1 LSFEGRSSYAE
12 ESFTVRI
19 LLVVPLLLVTT
30 SGCGSSAPGVAAVK
44 KQMAA
49 EQLAVGD
56 PVVNGIGMV
65 LVPIP
70 SGEFQMGS
78 PEPKSK
84 KGRFEKSEAP
94 QHRVKITKPF
104 FLSVCEVTQQQYE
117 EVMGARPWEGKP
129 LVEEGPNYAAT
140 YVGWKDAVEFCKK
153 LSERENVQYRLPSEA
168 EWEYA
173 CRAGTTEAFSFDRK
187 NADLTDYA
195 WIDQNAYK
203 DGEQYPHR
211 VGQKLPNPWV
221 LYDMHGNVCE
231 WCQDWY
237 AGYDGKQKQAVDPTG
252 PKKGRVRVW
261 RGGNFADAGG
271 NARSASR
278 LSYGRVGYRPD
289 FAAGFRVVR
298 TFNTAD

>member
-1 LSFEGRSSYAE
+1 M
-12 ESFTVRI
+12 RI
-19 LLVVPLLLVTT
+19 LLFIPMLLIMMT
-30 SGCGSSAPGVAAVK
+30 GCGSNAPDLAAVK
-44 KQMAA
+44 KSMSS

-56 PVVNGIGMV
+56 PIENSVGMV
-65 LVPIP
+65 LIPIP
-70 SGEFQMGS
+70 AGEFRMGS
-78 PEPKSK
+78 AKPK

-94 QHRVKITKPF
+94 KHLVKITKPYY
-104 FLSVCEVTQQQYE
+104 LSVCEVTQQQYE
-117 EVMGARPWEGKP
+117 NVMGTRPWQGNP

-140 YVGWKDAVEFCKK
+140 YIAWKDAVEFCRK
-153 LSERENVQYRLPSEA
+153 LSEQENVEYRLPTEA

-173 CRAGTTEAFSFDRK
+173 CRAGTTKAYSFDGGGGELENHGWYDK
-187 NADLTDYA
+187 
-195 WIDQNAYK
+195 NAYK
-203 DGEQYPHR
+203 DGEQYAHR
-211 VGQKLPNPWV
+211 VGQKIPNPWA

-237 AGYDGKQKQAVDPTG
+237 AGYGRKQEQAVDPTG

-278 LSYGRVGYRPD
+278 LSHGRVGYRSD

-298 TFNTAD
+298 IFSTSE